1 MTFDSLLSPMPI
13 LFITV
18 FAAFFVARRLSG
30 GGTGADVEVRLRL
43 TKLEA
48 DVKRLQQAAGQT
60 TDAAG
65 DDDVRLVARTEGT
78 ISAIKL
84 VRARTGMG
92 LKEAKE
98 HVEALLAGNS
108 PDKG

>member
-13 LFITV
+13 LFLTV

-60 TDAAG
+60 PDAAG

-84 VRARTGMG
+84 MRERTGMG
-92 LKEAKE
+92 LKDAKD
-98 HVEALLAGNS
+98 HVEALLASDPQAQG
-108 PDKG
+108 